1 MVQRLHH
8 LNTGEDGGYLKCYER
23 VCYVG
28 PIAGKLSTFQPTVTE
43 TPTGLLGSLPHWLA
57 GLDDLISPVGISAHR
72 NEEGRSAP
80 IKVSLRPTATS
91 HGRLAHHSTSAAAL
105 SSTDRSTHHVHRS
118 FSRTVGHPGMCG
130 AGHHGPDGY
139 VRIVGLHPGQPAW
152 GCRMT
157 ISTSPLEIIV
167 VLLAVAACA
176 VSGGDLAI
184 RGGTLRGLGLS
195 VALGAAAVALVAM
208 FGGR

>member
-1 MVQRLHH
+1 
-8 LNTGEDGGYLKCYER
+8 
-23 VCYVG
+23 
-28 PIAGKLSTFQPTVTE
+28 
-43 TPTGLLGSLPHWLA
+43 
-57 GLDDLISPVGISAHR
+57 
-72 NEEGRSAP
+72 
-80 IKVSLRPTATS
+80 
-91 HGRLAHHSTSAAAL
+91 
-105 SSTDRSTHHVHRS
+105 
-118 FSRTVGHPGMCG
+118 
-130 AGHHGPDGY
+130 
-139 VRIVGLHPGQPAW
+139 
-152 GCRMT
+152 MT